1 MEYAI
6 EITDLVKNY
15 QPLKKYKDYFISPF
29 KRNIVPALKG
39 INLKIE
45 KGEFFGLLGPNGAGK
60 TTLIKILATL
70 VLPTSGKACV
80 AGYDVEKDERLVRK
94 SMGYVISE
102 ERSSYWRLTG
112 RQNLEFFAS
121 LNNLRGAESKK
132 RINEVLE
139 ITELKDDAD
148 RYFKDYSTGM
158 KQKLG
163 IARGLLTD
171 PQVLF
176 LDEPTKSLDPISAM
190 HMRNF
195 IKEEI
200 VLRQGK
206 TVLFATHNLDEAEKL
221 CDRIAIIDKGVIKA
235 CGSIDEIRRLFL
247 RKPKYIIK
255 FEKIEPKIIE
265 MLKSLNFIKDIKIPA
280 PSLQEQNT
288 CEIEIDGEGEGISR
302 ILKSLLPLDIK
313 ISAFYPVKPS
323 LEEIFSQITEKGEK
337 VWT

>member
-1 MEYAI
+1 MKYAI

-15 QPLKKYKDYFISPF
+15 QPLKKYKEYFISPF
-29 KRNIVPALKG
+29 KKNIIPALKG
-39 INLKIE
+39 ITLNIE
-45 KGEFFGLLGPNGAGK
+45 KREFFGLLGPNGAGK

-70 VLPTSGKACV
+70 VLPTSGKAYV
-80 AGYDVEKDERLVRK
+80 AGYDVEKEERLVRK

-121 LNNLRGAESKK
+121 LNNLKGAEAKK
-132 RINEVLE
+132 RIDELLE

-176 LDEPTKSLDPISAM
+176 LDEPTKSLDPVTAR
-190 HMRNF
+190 HMRDF
-195 IKEEI
+195 IKKEI

-206 TVLFATHNLDEAEKL
+206 TVLFATHNLVEAESL

-235 CGSIDEIRRLFL
+235 CGSLSEIRKILI
-247 RKPKYIIK
+247 RKKRFIIK
-255 FEKIEPKIIE
+255 FEKVEERALEK
-265 MLKSLNFIKDIKIPA
+265 LKSIKSISEIKIP
-280 PSLQEQNT
+280 SLPDQEEGT
-288 CEIEIDGEGEGISR
+288 YEIELDGDGQGISG
-302 ILKSLLPLDIK
+302 IIKELSLLDIGLL
-313 ISAFYPVKPS
+313 SFYPVIPS
-323 LEEIFSQITEKGEK
+323 LEEIFSQVTERGKKG
-337 VWT
+337 

>member
-1 MEYAI
+1 MKYAI

-15 QPLKKYKDYFISPF
+15 QPLKKYKEYFISPF
-29 KRNIVPALKG
+29 KKNIIPALKG
-39 INLKIE
+39 ITLNIE

-70 VLPTSGKACV
+70 VLPTSGKAYV
-80 AGYDVEKDERLVRK
+80 AGYDVEKEERLVRK

-121 LNNLRGAESKK
+121 LNNLKGAEAKK
-132 RINEVLE
+132 RIDELLE

-176 LDEPTKSLDPISAM
+176 LDEPTKSLDPVTAR
-190 HMRNF
+190 HMRDF
-195 IKEEI
+195 IKKEI
-200 VLRQGK
+200 VLKQGK
-206 TVLFATHNLDEAEKL
+206 TVLFATHNLVEAESL

-235 CGSIDEIRRLFL
+235 CGSLSEIRKILI
-247 RKPKYIIK
+247 RKKRFIIK
-255 FEKIEPKIIE
+255 FEKVEERALEK
-265 MLKSLNFIKDIKIPA
+265 LKSIKSISEIKIP
-280 PSLQEQNT
+280 SLPDQEEGT
-288 CEIEIDGEGEGISR
+288 YEIELDGDGQGISG
-302 ILKSLLPLDIK
+302 IIKELSLLDIGLL
-313 ISAFYPVKPS
+313 SFYPVIQS
-323 LEEIFSQITEKGEK
+323 LEEIFSQVTERGKK
-337 VWT
+337 V